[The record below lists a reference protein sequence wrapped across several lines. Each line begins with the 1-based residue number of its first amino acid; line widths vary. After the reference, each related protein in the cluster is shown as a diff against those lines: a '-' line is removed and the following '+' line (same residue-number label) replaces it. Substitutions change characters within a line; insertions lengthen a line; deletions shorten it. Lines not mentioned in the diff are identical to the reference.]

1 MSKNPLFLC
10 CLNFLSFLSTS
21 IYNRPHLKLNTLSKN
36 FYNFLLFVHFQVF
49 ITGIKKGHP
58 CLRMTFMYMG
68 LYFKLPFAFLYPP
81 CFVLYPPQN
90 STLPGTMDAFT
101 DVGRLHDCVNA
112 DVCKDKIIELVLV
125 FFSTIYNR
133 TPSLYF

>member
-10 CLNFLSFLSTS
+10 CLNFLSSLSTS
-21 IYNRPHLKLNTLSKN
+21 IYNWPHPKLNTLSKN

-49 ITGIKKGHP
+49 TTGIKKGHP
-58 CLRMTFMYMG
+58 CLRMTFLCMR
-68 LYFKLPFAFLYPP
+68 LYFRSPFVFLYPP

-90 STLPGTMDAFT
+90 SALPGTMEVFT
-101 DVGRLHDCVNA
+101 DVGRLHDCTNA

-133 TPSLYF
+133 TLSLYF